1 MKCKKCKVEI
11 APYLDKC
18 PLCNTK
24 IEKQSDNHSY
34 NNVVE
39 NFSTRINVIYFS
51 RLIMKVLLLS
61 NIICILLNIIINKK
75 VDWSLYVIFSTLF
88 IFSFYLYI
96 VLNNK
101 KTAFLLNVFFLELL
115 LFMLAFLT
123 NTLSWFTCLV
133 GPFILEIVLFI
144 LLNIYLSKYRNII
157 RNFSCILVYIS
168 LVLNLINGLI
178 MVYNTNRF
186 SLTWSIYSSAPLLII
201 SVILMLLSFNKKISE
216 EIEKRFFI

>member
-1 MKCKKCKVEI
+1 MRCKNCKVEL

-18 PLCNTK
+18 PLCNQK
-24 IEKQSDNHSY
+24 VIKQSDNHTY
-34 NNVVE
+34 NSEVE

-61 NIICILLNIIINKK
+61 NIVCILLNIIINKG
-75 VDWSLYVIFSTLF
+75 VTWSLYVIFSTLF

-101 KTAFLLNVFFLELL
+101 KTAFLLNTFCLELL
-115 LFMLAFLT
+115 LFMIAYLT
-123 NTLSWFTCLV
+123 KSLSWFTCLV
-133 GPFILEIVLFI
+133 GPFILEVILFI
-144 LLNIYLSKYRNII
+144 LLNIYLSKYRNVL
-157 RNFSCILVYIS
+157 RNFACILVYIS
-168 LVLNLINGLI
+168 LVLNAINGLI
-178 MVYNTNRF
+178 LLYNTKSFN
-186 SLTWSIYSSAPLLII
+186 LTWSIYSSAPLLII